1 VDWGRLWLICL
12 SQNGQW
18 RIRRQEVS
26 TQQQEPNLL
35 KEYEMNLEMWR
46 HYDRLRQEKNRTFLT
61 VNTILVAAVGFALR
75 DRTSGPSMLVLLV
88 SVLGVL
94 VSLLWFLL
102 VSRNSAYVQFHRDRL
117 RDLEP
122 SVRFNTFS
130 RQADALRN
138 SRLVFKRL
146 SSSVIDR
153 LLATFV
159 AAFWL
164 AILFVSRTL

>member
-1 VDWGRLWLICL
+1 
-12 SQNGQW
+12 
-18 RIRRQEVS
+18 VS